1 MVGLNTNIE
10 TGKHM
15 ELSKYNIID
24 KIKNSD
30 SYFIVNL
37 LSGNADILEP
47 DVGEAFLRGEIT
59 DRDSFIEKGYL
70 ADPKEE
76 DLLFKQKYLEF
87 IDRRESDEIQI
98 FFVPWYACNFD
109 CTYCY
114 QSSYENNRSLIT
126 TDVVDAFFENIQ
138 KQFADRRFYITL
150 FGGEPLLKGSHQ
162 KRIIDYFLKVASDK
176 NISVAIVTNGY
187 NLVDYVPLLAKSSIR
202 EVQVTLDGPR
212 EIHNKRRPLKNN
224 ETGTFDQ
231 IVMGIDAAL
240 AANLRINFRVVLDKN
255 NIDYLPELAAFA
267 KEQGWTSN
275 PLFKTQFGRNYELHH
290 CSASPDI
297 LFSRI
302 ALYEKI
308 YELTKTNPVI
318 LDFHKP
324 AYSISRFL
332 SENGELPDPLFDA
345 CPGCK
350 TEWALDYTGGIYSC
364 TATVGKQDER
374 LGTFYPTVQLD
385 DELVAQWRNRDV
397 TTINKCNSCSNR
409 LACGGGCAS
418 VAKNET
424 GSLLSPDCRPIKE
437 LLSLGI
443 STYFVNEAANV

>member
-1 MVGLNTNIE
+1 MGIY
-10 TGKHM
+10 M
-15 ELSKYNIID
+15 ELSKHNIID

-47 DVGEAFLRGEIT
+47 EIGKALLRGEIT
-59 DRDSFIEKGYL
+59 DIDAFTEKGYI

-76 DLLFKQKYLEF
+76 ELLFKQKYLEF

-109 CTYCY
+109 CSYCY
-114 QSSYENNRSLIT
+114 QGSYENNNSLIT

-150 FGGEPLLKGSHQ
+150 FGGEPLLNGSHQ
-162 KRIIDYFLKVASDK
+162 KRIIDYFFKVASSK

-187 NLVDYVPLLAKSSIR
+187 NLVDYVPLLSKSIIR

-212 EIHNKRRPLKNN
+212 EVHNKRRPLKNN
-224 ETGTFDQ
+224 ETGTFDR

-240 AANLRINFRVVLDKN
+240 AANLRINFRIVLDNN
-255 NIDYLPELAAFA
+255 NIDYLPELASFA

-275 PLFKTQFGRNYELHH
+275 PLFKTQLGRNYDLHH
-290 CSASPDI
+290 CSANPEI

-324 AYSISRFL
+324 AYSVSRFL
-332 SENGELPDPLFDA
+332 ADNGELPDPLFDA
-345 CPGCK
+345 CSGCK

-364 TATVGKQDER
+364 TATVGKKDER

-385 DELVAQWRNRDV
+385 DEFVAQWRNRDI
-397 TTINKCNSCSNR
+397 TKINKCNSCSHR

-418 VAKNET
+418 VAKNQT
-424 GSLLSPDCRPIKE
+424 GSILSPDCRPIKE

-443 STYFVNEAANV
+443 STYFENEVANV